1 MPLTRPTRLHR
12 TATATAIAAL
22 VTLALAAPALQAQDA
37 PLELDLLIRGGT
49 IYTGDDDRPVTGDI
63 GVAGDRIVFVGQAAP
78 GWRFTARRT
87 IDATG
92 LVVAP
97 GFIDAH
103 THADT
108 ELFNA
113 DAKQRLNAPFLM
125 QGVTTAVVGNDGFG
139 GFDIATQAAR
149 LRANAAGTNAAMYV
163 GFGPVRTDQPGT
175 KNVVPTPEQMAVMK
189 RHVSQAM
196 CEGALGLSTGL
207 FYSPQNFAKTEEVI
221 ELAKVAAQHGGL
233 YDSHIRD
240 ESMYNIG
247 LQGSIEEVI
256 RIGREA
262 KLPVHVAHI
271 KALGV
276 AVQGQSGNV
285 IRRIEAE
292 RARGLAITAD
302 QYPWTASS
310 TRFSAALMPPWALE
324 GGREALLQRMAEP
337 AQQERLRKDITENLR
352 LRGGPDAILF
362 SAGNTKYVG
371 KTLTQVMQAT
381 GTDAIGATFAVLRDG
396 DIHIASFNQSDDDIR
411 AFMKRPWVITSSDS
425 VHGHPRMYATF
436 ARKYEQY
443 VVKEKLITLPQF
455 IRSSSALTADTL
467 GLVRRGHLRPGWHAD
482 IVAFDPARYAAKA
495 TYTQPALLSEGVR
508 TVLVN
513 GQLAVDNGQLTG
525 VAAGQPLLRVP
536 KAGSCP
542 A

>member
-1 MPLTRPTRLHR
+1 MPLTRPTRLRR
-12 TATATAIAAL
+12 TGIAIAAL

-37 PLELDLLIRGGT
+37 PLEVDLVLRGGT
-49 IYTGDDDRPVTGDI
+49 IYTGDDDRPVTGDV
-63 GVAGDRIVFVGQAAP
+63 GVAGDRIVFVGQPAQGRRVVAK
-78 GWRFTARRT
+78 RT
-87 IDATG
+87 IDASG

-108 ELFNA
+108 ELFNT

-125 QGVTTAVVGNDGFG
+125 QGVTTAVIGNDGFG
-139 GFDIATQAAR
+139 GFDIAAQAAR
-149 LRANAAGTNAAMYV
+149 LRANPAGTHAAMYV
-163 GFGPVRTDQPGT
+163 GFGPVRTDQLGT
-175 KNVVPTPEQMAVMK
+175 KNVVPTPEQLAAMK

-221 ELAKVAAQHGGL
+221 ELAKVAARHGGL

-276 AVQGQSGNV
+276 AVQGQSGDV
-285 IRRIEAE
+285 IRRIESE
-292 RARGLAITAD
+292 RAKGLRITAD

-324 GGREALLQRMAEP
+324 GGREALLQRMADP
-337 AQQERLRKDITENLR
+337 AGQERLRKDIAENLH

-371 KTLTQVMQAT
+371 KTLTQVMQAS

-411 AFMKRPWVITSSDS
+411 AFMKRPWVMTSSDS

-443 VVKEKLITLPQF
+443 VVKEKVLTLPQF

-467 GLVRRGHLRPGWHAD
+467 GLVKRGRLRPGWHAD
-482 IVAFDPARYAAKA
+482 IVAFDPARYAARA
-495 TYTQPALLSEGVR
+495 TYMQPAQLSEGVR

-513 GQLAVDNGQLTG
+513 GQLAVDKGQLTG
-525 VAAGQPLLRVP
+525 TAAGQPLLRVP